1 MIARSQLAR
10 LDFNAGVGLRQVET
24 KFVELRFKQ
33 QFPKVTQSWIAR
45 KFISKKDKIYSS
57 HLMDKVVD
65 LKLSNEEISFLL
77 QKMFPRISQ

>member
-24 KFVELRFKQ
+24 KFVELRFTQ